1 ASRMSNVRARKWR
14 PLDDTAAA
22 ASTLFDATRSWR
34 SARRAVDFYEE
45 GTLLWLEIDVMIRTQ
60 TKGAKS
66 LDDFCKAFF
75 AGGDSQPKVKGY
87 QLEEVLKTLNDLAPY
102 DWKAHFQRRVEAVAE
117 SPPLEGI
124 TGGGWKL
131 AYAEKPTELFA
142 AREGLSKGVDLADS
156 VGFVVGGD
164 GLVGDV
170 VPDSPASKA
179 GLAPGMKLLAINGR
193 RFSPDSLKNAVAA
206 TKTGGKLELLAENGD
221 FFKTHTLAYK
231 DGARYPRLERTDGKP
246 DILAEIMKPK
256 TK

>member
-117 SPPLEGI
+117 APPLEGI

-131 AYAEKPTELFA
+131 TYTEKPTELFA
-142 AREGLSKGVDLADS
+142 AREGLTKGVDLADS
-156 VGFVVGGD
+156 VGF
-164 GLVGDV
+164 
-170 VPDSPASKA
+170 
-179 GLAPGMKLLAINGR
+179 
-193 RFSPDSLKNAVAA
+193 AVAGEGRLRDILPRFPPC
-206 TKTGGKLELLAENGD
+206 TT
-221 FFKTHTLAYK
+221 
-231 DGARYPRLERTDGKP
+231 GARP
-246 DILAEIMKPK
+246 
-256 TK
+256 